1 MHPILNKYIKNNQ
14 DVLAIELF
22 ASQNKTN
29 NWVSATT
36 VAAWMNQTNNPTG
49 QQIHRASK
57 LLSDLST
64 CDIFGDTKD
73 GILEKRT
80 DVINYQRHG
89 KQMQRM
95 MPVYRLVNTM
105 HIAPADTMTV
115 QEAITDALTEAKS
128 KMETVSQ
135 RKLELVDDLP
145 F

>member
-1 MHPILNKYIKNNQ
+1 MHPILNKYINNKK

-22 ASQNKTN
+22 TTQNQSN
-29 NWVSATT
+29 DWVNATT

-49 QQIHRASK
+49 QQIHRASR

-64 CDIFGDTKD
+64 CDIFGEAKD
-73 GILEKRT
+73 GILEKKT
-80 DVINYQRHG
+80 DVITYQRHG

-105 HIAPADTMTV
+105 HIAPADTLTLPEV
-115 QEAITDALTEAKS
+115 ITDALTEAKNNI
-128 KMETVSQ
+128 ETVSQ
-135 RKLELVDDLP
+135 KKLELVDDLP

>member
-1 MHPILNKYIKNNQ
+1 M
-14 DVLAIELF
+14 LAIELF
-22 ASQNKTN
+22 TSQNKTN
-29 NWVSATT
+29 DWVSATT

-49 QQIHRASK
+49 QQIHRASR

-64 CDIFGDTKD
+64 CDVFGEAKD

-80 DVINYQRHG
+80 DTINYQRHG
-89 KQMQRM
+89 KKMQRM

-128 KMETVSQ
+128 KLKDISH
-135 RKLELVDDLP
+135 RKLEIVDDLP